1 MPEALSSVNPAN
13 PAPDPR
19 QAAGSRADAASAT
32 QAPAAQPRA
41 TPPRKAG
48 HAQSHAKS
56 HAKSHDQG
64 RTKESHSAAS
74 IELSCVV
81 VLTVIV
87 WALCATFD
95 VSELAYRWT
104 RNAERYQLD
113 ELPVT
118 MFVLAAGCAWF
129 AWRRYRESQR
139 ELLRR
144 RAAEE
149 EAARLL
155 ADNRRLASEGI
166 EAQEAERRHLAREL
180 HDELGQH
187 LNAIALDAARIR
199 DLSADSGEIHRASL
213 AVMQSASFVYRQI
226 GCMIRKL
233 RPIGLDELGLPSAL
247 EHCVEGWRER
257 LPDASFKLTVD
268 GDFDGFTDALNITLY
283 RFVQEALT
291 NVSKFAR
298 ESSVEIYLVRA
309 PLDGE
314 RGGPVVVT
322 VADDGPGTDLSKP
335 RAGLGLVGMRERVE
349 ALGGEF
355 HVASEPGR
363 GFLLCARVPPHVVLP
378 EPSAPSVPIEPD
390 EPKSS

>member
-1 MPEALSSVNPAN
+1 M
-13 PAPDPR
+13 
-19 QAAGSRADAASAT
+19 
-32 QAPAAQPRA
+32 
-41 TPPRKAG
+41 PPRDEG
-48 HAQSHAKS
+48 HAKS
-56 HAKSHDQG
+56 HGRDRAK
-64 RTKESHSAAS
+64 EPHSAAW
-74 IELSCVV
+74 IEFACVV
-81 VLTVIV
+81 TLTAIV

-95 VSELAYRWT
+95 VSELAYRWS
-104 RNAERYQLD
+104 RNSERYQLD

-149 EAARLL
+149 EAERLL

-180 HDELGQH
+180 HDELGQY

-199 DLSADSGEIHRASL
+199 DLSADSEEIHRASL
-213 AVMQSASFVYRQI
+213 AVLQSASFVYRQI
-226 GCMIRKL
+226 GGMIRKL
-233 RPIGLDELGLPSAL
+233 RPIGLDDLGLPSAL

-257 LPDASFKLTVD
+257 LPDASFKLTID

-314 RGGPVVVT
+314 RGGEIVVT
-322 VADDGPGTDLSKP
+322 VADDGPGADLSKP
-335 RAGLGLVGMRERVE
+335 RTGLGLVGMRERVE

-363 GFLLCARVPPHVVLP
+363 GFLLCARVPPHVGLP
-378 EPSAPSVPIEPD
+378 EPSVPSVPIEPD